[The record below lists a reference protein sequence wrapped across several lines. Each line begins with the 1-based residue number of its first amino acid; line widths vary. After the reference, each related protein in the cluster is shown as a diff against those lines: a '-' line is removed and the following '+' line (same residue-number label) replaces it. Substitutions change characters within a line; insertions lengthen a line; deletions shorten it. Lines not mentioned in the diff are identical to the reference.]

1 METSMRVRAE
11 RLGQV
16 VKACRDPWTQAN
28 IRANGDVMPCC
39 HSLQRMG
46 TLIDATLDE
55 IWNGPGFAA
64 FRRFLLSRTPLPVCE
79 QCFVRGW
86 RPAPRPSIAQRLR
99 HAAEGTA
106 VLLGL
111 SEGRE
116 VVPLLQLDKIDYR
129 PTDDLHL
136 AVGLKVGNTAR
147 SRRIDLYVFADDPAG
162 QRHWVRM
169 AGRMTIVVLEP
180 GPALPGFE
188 PFSFEGLELLRMPLA
203 AVPPGEYRLRAVAT
217 LSGAAHDDKD
227 ARLGETTA
235 HVVVGGSSAPG
246 RS

>member
-1 METSMRVRAE
+1 MSPGRSPW
-11 RLGQV
+11 L
-16 VKACRDPWTQAN
+16 VKDCRDPWTQAN
-28 IRANGDVMPCC
+28 VRANGDVMPCC

-46 TLIDATLDE
+46 TLTEATLDE

-64 FRRFLLSRTPLPVCE
+64 FRRFLLSRTPLPVCG

-86 RPAPRPSIAQRLR
+86 RPAPRPSILQRLR
-99 HAAEGTA
+99 HAAEGSA
-106 VLLGL
+106 ALLGL

-116 VVPLLQLDKIDYR
+116 VVPLLHLNKLNYR

-147 SRRIDLYVFADDPAG
+147 SRTIDLFVFADDPAG
-162 QRHWVRM
+162 QRYWVRT

-188 PFSFEGLELLRMPLA
+188 PFPFESLELLRMPLA
-203 AVPPGEYRLRAVAT
+203 AVPPGEYRLRAVVT
-217 LSGAAHDDKD
+217 LPGAAPDNP
-227 ARLGETTA
+227 ASRLGETEVKFA
-235 HVVVGGSSAPG
+235 LRAGDA
-246 RS
+246 